1 MKKRAI
7 KTTDVTKSGKK
18 ARNGSQSE
26 ARSPSGVL
34 NARATNADDEKY
46 IANDRTVTETRTKDV
61 VHCRYSF
68 RMCNSSR

>member
-1 MKKRAI
+1 MTKYAYKQKSKYQSKKEL
-7 KTTDVTKSGKK
+7 TK
-18 ARNGSQSE
+18 
-26 ARSPSGVL
+26 RSKNPPGVL
-34 NARATNADDEKY
+34 NARTTSADDKKY